1 MNNTVGYN
9 FPANSYDR
17 QQGLGENSMIEG
29 KLMFKHTKNMKKHYK
44 LLSLSVACLC
54 SMSAQ
59 AAEEQFNGA
68 LRAANAGNVG
78 QLQQYQSAMQNDVL
92 GYYPEYWILNQ
103 NLGSQPASQIIS
115 FAQRYPQSAMAEKLA
130 ADYVE
135 EKVKMAD
142 FSTAQPVLQYVT
154 NADPAEACAVAQ
166 VRAKSG
172 DQLVY
177 AEFKDVWL
185 TTNSQPES
193 CTGLGRMMLSSPL
206 MTNEDRQQR
215 LWVQL
220 RAGQSGQA
228 IATAQGLELNLSL
241 AQLNTIQANPTNYLW
256 SAPKSTAT
264 DHAYLIYALGRLADS
279 DLDSAMSIVKRTAEG
294 TPVQVQKTLFRTVGY
309 IGGTTVMKNNFNR
322 EVLNYLDASYGLP
335 FSPEEAEIYARQAIR
350 FSAWESLIRAIDA
363 MSVNQKQE
371 DRWQYWLA
379 RASEQ
384 RTDRASKQAAES
396 IYKKL
401 AVGEDYHNLLAR
413 DKLGQLTAS
422 TPNSAQPSSQAM
434 QRLNQD
440 IHFRRA
446 FALRNINAPEN
457 YINREWNWAVRQA
470 YLRKDD
476 DLLLAAAK
484 RAMDMG
490 WYDRA
495 IYAADRTADK
505 HNYNYRYPMPHQN
518 YVVSHSRN
526 AGIDAA
532 WAYGLMRQESRFN
545 TGARSHV
552 GAGGLMQIMPDT
564 AKLVARQMGE
574 TYNPA
579 ALTDMN
585 TNIRY
590 GTYYLSTIQRQLS
603 NSPVLATAGYNAGPN
618 RARRWQPEFQ
628 SIAADQYTETI
639 PLLETRDYVK
649 HVMTNATYY
658 GILLG
663 QGAQSVGKRMQAIP
677 LRNTP

>member
-1 MNNTVGYN
+1 MIEVKLMLKQIISTHKYSRLFTVG
-9 FPANSYDR
+9 
-17 QQGLGENSMIEG
+17 M
-29 KLMFKHTKNMKKHYK
+29 
-44 LLSLSVACLC
+44 ACLS
-54 SMSAQ
+54 SMGVQ
-59 AAEEQFNGA
+59 AAEEQFNDA
-68 LRAANAGNVG
+68 LTAANAGNIEL
-78 QLQQYQSAMQNDVL
+78 LQQYRAAMQNDAL

-103 NLGSQPASQIIS
+103 NLGMQPASQIIN

-135 EKVKMAD
+135 EKVKQAD
-142 FSTAQPVLQYVT
+142 FSAAQPVLQYVT
-154 NADPAEACAVAQ
+154 NPDQAESCAIAQ

-172 DQLVY
+172 DLLVY
-177 AEFKDVWL
+177 AEYKDVWL

-206 MTNEDRQQR
+206 LTTEDRQQR
-215 LWVQL
+215 LWTQL

-228 IATAQGLELNLSL
+228 IATAQSIGLNLSL
-241 AQLNTIQANPTNYLW
+241 AQLNSIQANPTAYLW
-256 SAPKSTAT
+256 TAPKATTA
-264 DHAYLIYALGRLADS
+264 DHAYLVYAMGRLADS
-279 DLDSAMSIVKRTAEG
+279 DLNTAFSSVRRTAEG
-294 TPVQVQKTLFRTVGY
+294 TPEQIQKALYRVVGY

-322 EVLNYLDASYGLP
+322 EVLNYLDLSYGLP

-363 MSVNQKQE
+363 MSVTQKQE

-384 RTDRASKQAAES
+384 RSDRASKKAAED
-396 IYKKL
+396 IYRKL
-401 AVGEDYHNLLAR
+401 ATGDDYHNLLAR
-413 DKLGQLTAS
+413 DRLGQLTLG
-422 TPNSAQPSSQAM
+422 TPKSAQPSAQAM

-446 FALRNINAPEN
+446 FALRNINASAA
-457 YINREWNWAVRQA
+457 YVNREWNWAVRQA
-470 YLRKDD
+470 YLKHDD

-484 RAMDMG
+484 RAHDMG
-490 WYDRA
+490 WHDRA
-495 IYAADRTADK
+495 IYAADRTVNK
-505 HNYNYRYPMPHQN
+505 HNYDYRFPMPYRN
-518 YVVSHSRN
+518 YVVSHSQN
-526 AGIDAA
+526 ASVDPA

-545 TGARSHV
+545 TVARSHV

-579 ALTDMN
+579 ALSDMN
-585 TNIRY
+585 TNVRY
-590 GTYYLSTIQRQLS
+590 GTFYLSTIQRQLS

-618 RARRWQPEFQ
+618 RARRWQPDVQ
-628 SIAADQYTETI
+628 NLAADQYTETI

-649 HVMTNATYY
+649 HVMTNATHY

-663 QGAQSVGKRMQAIP
+663 QGAQSIGKRMQAIP
-677 LRNTP
+677 LRSTQ

>member
-1 MNNTVGYN
+1 MLK
-9 FPANSYDR
+9 
-17 QQGLGENSMIEG
+17 QI
-29 KLMFKHTKNMKKHYK
+29 FKKQNYAQ
-44 LLSLSVACLC
+44 LIALSVAYLG
-54 SMSAQ
+54 STTAYALEQ
-59 AAEEQFNGA
+59 QFNDA
-68 LRAANAGNVG
+68 MRAANSGNTEL
-78 QLQQYQSAMQNDVL
+78 LQQYKVAMQNDAL

-103 NLGSQPASQIIS
+103 NLANQPASLIIN
-115 FAQRYPQSAMAEKLA
+115 FAQRYPNSAMAEKLA

-135 EKVKMAD
+135 EKVKQAD
-142 FSTAQPVLQYVT
+142 FLTAQPVLQYVS
-154 NADPAEACAVAQ
+154 NADRAETCAIAQ

-172 DQLVY
+172 DPLVY
-177 AEFKDVWL
+177 AEFKEVWL
-185 TTNSQPES
+185 TTDSQPES

-206 MTNEDRQQR
+206 LTTEDRQQR
-215 LWVQL
+215 LWAQL

-228 IATAQGLELNLSL
+228 IATAQTIGQSLSL
-241 AQLNTIQANPTNYLW
+241 AQLNAIQSNPLQYLW
-256 SAPKSTAT
+256 TAPKATAA
-264 DHAYLIYALGRLADS
+264 DHAYLVYAMGRLADS
-279 DLDSAMSIVKRTAEG
+279 DLNSAFSIVKQTAAG
-294 TPVQVQKTLFRTVGY
+294 TPDNVQKALFRAVGY
-309 IGGTTVMKNNFNR
+309 VGGTTVMKNNFNR
-322 EVLNYLDASYGLP
+322 EVLNYLDASYGLA

-350 FSAWESLIRAIDA
+350 FSAWESLIRAINV
-363 MSVNQKQE
+363 MNVNQQQE

-384 RTDRASKQAAES
+384 RGDRSSKKAAEE
-396 IYKKL
+396 IYKRL
-401 AVGEDYHNLLAR
+401 ASGGDYHNLLAR
-413 DKLGQLTAS
+413 DRLGQLTS
-422 TPNSAQPSSQAM
+422 GSNSQAQPSAQAM

-446 FALRNINAPEN
+446 FALREIDAPAA

-470 YLRKDD
+470 YLKHDD
-476 DLLLAAAK
+476 DLILAAAK
-484 RAMDMG
+484 RALDMG
-490 WYDRA
+490 WHDRA
-495 IYAADRTADK
+495 IYAADRTTNK

-518 YVVSHSRN
+518 YVVSHSQN
-526 AGIDAA
+526 AGIDPA

-564 AKLVARQMGE
+564 AKLVARKMGE
-574 TYNPA
+574 SYNPA

-590 GTYYLSTIQRQLS
+590 GTYYLSTIQNQLS

-618 RARRWQPEFQ
+618 RARRWQPEYQ
-628 SIAADQYTETI
+628 AIAADQYTETI

-663 QGAQSVGKRMQAIP
+663 QGAQSIGKRMQQIP
-677 LRNTP
+677 LRNAQ

>member
-1 MNNTVGYN
+1 MTENRHMRTWTEKKRIFCKKLVL
-9 FPANSYDR
+9 
-17 QQGLGENSMIEG
+17 GLA
-29 KLMFKHTKNMKKHYK
+29 
-44 LLSLSVACLC
+44 SLSIFPTLY
-54 SMSAQ
+54 
-59 AAEEQFNGA
+59 AAEEQFNDA
-68 LRAANAGNVG
+68 LRAANASNLSL
-78 QLQQYQSAMQNDVL
+78 LQQYQSAMQNDVL
-92 GYYPEYWILNQ
+92 GYYPEYWILNT
-103 NLGSQPASQIIS
+103 NLATQSPASIVQ

-135 EKVKMAD
+135 EKVKQAD
-142 FSTAQPVLQYVT
+142 FSNAVSVLPYVT
-154 NADPAEACAVAQ
+154 NADRAESCAVAQ
-166 VRAKSG
+166 VRAQSG
-172 DQLVY
+172 DPLVF

-206 MTNEDRQQR
+206 MAQEDKQQR

-228 IATAQGLELNLSL
+228 LATAQGLGLNLSL
-241 AQLNTIQANPTNYLW
+241 SQLNSIQANPLNYLW
-256 SAPKSTAT
+256 SAPKASAE
-264 DHAYLIYALGRLADS
+264 DQAYLIYALGRLADT
-279 DLDSAMSIVKRTAEG
+279 DLNSALSAVKRAAEG
-294 TPVQVQKTLFRTVGY
+294 TPQSVQRALYRAVGY

-322 EVLNYLDASYGLP
+322 EVLNALDASYGLP

-350 FSAWESLIRAIDA
+350 FGAWESVIRAIDA
-363 MSVNQKQE
+363 MSVSQKQE

-384 RTDRASKQAAES
+384 RGDAASKRSADA
-396 IYKKL
+396 IYKRL
-401 AVGEDYHNLLAR
+401 AQGDDYHNLLAK
-413 DKLGQLTAS
+413 DQLGYS
-422 TPNSAQPSSQAM
+422 YSSIPVSREPSSQDM

-446 FALRNINAPEN
+446 FALRQINAPAS

-470 YLRKDD
+470 YLKHDD
-476 DLLLAAAK
+476 GLLLAAAK
-484 RAMDMG
+484 RATDMG

-495 IYAADRTADK
+495 IYAADRTTK
-505 HNYNYRYPMPHQN
+505 QHNYQYRYAMPHKN
-518 YVVSHSRN
+518 YVVSHSQN
-526 AGIDAA
+526 AGIDPA
-532 WAYGLMRQESRFN
+532 WAYGLMRQESRFV
-545 TGARSHV
+545 TTARSHV

-564 AKLVARQMGE
+564 ARLIARQMGE

-590 GTYYLSTIQRQLS
+590 GTFYLSTIQGQLS
-603 NSPVLATAGYNAGPN
+603 NNSVLATAGYNAGPN

-628 SIAADQYTETI
+628 NMAADQYTESI

-649 HVMTNATYY
+649 HVMTNATHY
-658 GILLG
+658 GLLLG
-663 QGAQSVGKRMQAIP
+663 QGAQSISKRMQQIP
-677 LRNTP
+677 MRNTQ

>member
-1 MNNTVGYN
+1 
-9 FPANSYDR
+9 
-17 QQGLGENSMIEG
+17 
-29 KLMFKHTKNMKKHYK
+29 MFKHTKNMKKYYK

-59 AAEEQFNGA
+59 AAEEQFNDA
-68 LRAANAGNVG
+68 LRAANAGNIG
-78 QLQQYQSAMQNDVL
+78 QLQQYQSAMQNDAL

-142 FSTAQPVLQYVT
+142 FATAQPVLQYVT

-228 IATAQGLELNLSL
+228 IATAQGLGLNLSL

-256 SAPKSTAT
+256 SAPKSTAA

-279 DLDSAMSIVKRTAEG
+279 DLDLAMSIVKRTAES

-413 DKLGQLTAS
+413 DRLGQLTAS

-505 HNYNYRYPMPHQN
+505 HNYNYRYPMPYQN

>member
-1 MNNTVGYN
+1 ML
-9 FPANSYDR
+9 AL
-17 QQGLGENSMIEG
+17 GLASTGFVSIT
-29 KLMFKHTKNMKKHYK
+29 H
-44 LLSLSVACLC
+44 
-54 SMSAQ
+54 
-59 AAEEQFNGA
+59 AADEQFNAA
-68 LRAANAGNVG
+68 LQAANAGNTG
-78 QLQQYQSAMQNDVL
+78 LLQQYQASMQNDVL
-92 GYYPEYWILNQ
+92 GYYPEYWSLNA
-103 NLGSQPASQIIS
+103 NLSAQPSSNIVN

-135 EKVKMAD
+135 EKVKQAD
-142 FSTAQPVLQYVT
+142 FATAQPVLQYVT
-154 NADPAEACAVAQ
+154 NPDQAESCAVAQ

-172 DQLVY
+172 DPLVF
-177 AEFKDVWL
+177 AEYKDVWL

-206 MTNEDRQQR
+206 MTEQDRQQR
-215 LWVQL
+215 LWGQL

-228 IATAQGLELNLSL
+228 LATAQTLGMSLSL
-241 AQLNTIQANPTNYLW
+241 AQLNQIQANPLNYLW
-256 SAPKSTAT
+256 SAPKTSTT
-264 DHAYLIYALGRLADS
+264 DHAYLVFAMGRLADS
-279 DLDSAMSIVKRTAEG
+279 DLNTAISSVQNAAQG
-294 TPVQVQKTLFRTVGY
+294 TPLQVQKALYRAVGY

-335 FSPEEAEIYARQAIR
+335 FSSEEAEIYARQAIR
-350 FSAWESLIRAIDA
+350 FSSWESLIRAIDA
-363 MSVNQKQE
+363 MSVTQKQE

-384 RTDRASKQAAES
+384 RGDASSKRTAQE
-396 IYKKL
+396 IFKKL
-401 AVGEDYHNLLAR
+401 AQGDDYHNLLAK
-413 DKLGQLTAS
+413 DKLGQS
-422 TPNSAQPSSQAM
+422 YNNIPNNVQPSNSDV
-434 QRLNQD
+434 QRLSQD
-440 IHFRRA
+440 IHFSRA
-446 FALRNINAPEN
+446 FALRRVNAPDN

-470 YLRKDD
+470 YLKQDD
-476 DLLLAAAK
+476 GLLLAAAK
-484 RAMDMG
+484 RATDMG

-495 IYAADRTADK
+495 IYAADRTENK
-505 HNYNYRYPMPHQN
+505 HNYSYRYAMPHQN

-526 AGIDAA
+526 AGIDPA

-590 GTYYLSTIQRQLS
+590 GTFYLSMIQSQLS
-603 NSPVLATAGYNAGPN
+603 SSPVLATAGYNAGPN
-618 RARRWQPEFQ
+618 RARRWQPDSQ

-639 PLLETRDYVK
+639 PLTETRDYVK
-649 HVMTNATYY
+649 HVMTNATHY
-658 GILLG
+658 GVLLG
-663 QGAQSVGKRMQAIP
+663 QGAQSIEKRMNIIP
-677 LRNTP
+677 LRINP